1 MIYHNYCKMWLLET
15 CLRRVCL
22 IICVSSAF
30 YMTYLQFKYY
40 LNNEDL
46 ASISYQKFNN
56 EEKDEYPTISI
67 CISGPAGWM
76 FKPSND
82 DFKSTNATAASYSKY
97 LRGLLKEYP
106 AEFSDIKFDDIAL
119 DVRERFSIR
128 YSGAFAGYHRRIRMS
143 HSPLI
148 PAYQDPS
155 IVCISKNSSYEKGV
169 KQILDQISLNSTML
183 HSVSARLKIY
193 VHQKGRLIRNHLD
206 LHVFQPEPNHY
217 KAGIEKIIDIGQVD
231 ILRERDKSKAPCD
244 HDIKDE
250 DGYIINQSIA
260 NIGCIPTFWETFTN
274 SVALHQ
280 TTRRCKS
287 TNDYQNAQ
295 HQINDDFKTIG
306 EKDSIYKKPCTAMLT
321 SITTK
326 DGQKKSRVI
335 PGKLLVK
342 FYYTQNLYREIVTSQ
357 AYTGETLLGQVGG
370 FVGMPYQFILWSRI
384 FQIILQ

>member
-1 MIYHNYCKMWLLET
+1 MRSLET

-22 IICVSSAF
+22 IICLSSAF

-40 LNNEDL
+40 LNNEDI

-67 CISGPAGWM
+67 CISGPYGWM

-82 DFKSTNATAASYSKY
+82 DFKSTNVTASSYSKY
-97 LRGLLKEYP
+97 LRGLLKENP
-106 AEFSDIKFDDIAL
+106 AEFSDIKFDDVAL
-119 DVRERFSIR
+119 DVRDRFSVR
-128 YSGAFAGYHRRIRMS
+128 YTGAFSGYHRRIKTRRS
-143 HSPLI
+143 SLI

-183 HSVSARLKIY
+183 YSVSARLNIY
-193 VHQKGRLIRNHLD
+193 VHQKGRLIRNRLD
-206 LHVFQPEPNHY
+206 LHVFQPEPSHY

-244 HDIKDE
+244 HNIKDE
-250 DGYIINQSIA
+250 DKFIINQSIA
-260 NIGCIPTFWETFTN
+260 NIGCIPTFWEKFTN
-274 SVALHQ
+274 SIALNQ
-280 TTRRCKS
+280 STRRCTS
-287 TNDYQNAQ
+287 TNDYQKAQ

-306 EKDSIYKKPCTAMLT
+306 EKDSIYKRPCTAMLT

-335 PGKLLVK
+335 PGKLVVK
-342 FYYTQNLYREIVTSQ
+342 FYYTQYLYREIVTSQ
-357 AYTGETLLGQVGG
+357 AYTSETLLGQVGG

-384 FQIILQ
+384 LLQ